1 MDGFDPAALLP
12 DLSKVFGNLAA
23 VCRFAVMIGPVVML
37 ALGLAYLFL
46 SPKEA
51 NYYFGYRC
59 YYGMGS
65 VNAWRFTQRLAGLVL
80 SLLGG
85 LLVVMMLWI
94 SSSFASMEVYR
105 CYYGMGSVNAWRFT
119 QRLAG
124 LVLSLL
130 GGLLVVMMLWI
141 SSSFASMEVTAMV
154 YGMGSVNAWRFTQRL
169 AGLVLSLLGG
179 LLVVMMLW
187 ISSSFASM
195 EVTAMVWKAL
205 DCLIWQAV
213 AALLATLGINGAAAF
228 FFDRKGELRRKPN
241 RSSQTKKTQ

>member
-1 MDGFDPAALLP
+1 MTTTPTQLLETTAAALETTAAAVTDPTAVTEAVLDIASIKELMDSFDPAALLP
-12 DLSKVFGNLAA
+12 DLSKVFGSLAT

-65 VNAWRFTQRLAGLVL
+65 VNAWRFTQRMAGLVL

-85 LLVVMMLWI
+85 LLVVLMLWI
-94 SSSFASMEVYR
+94 SSSFA
-105 CYYGMGSVNAWRFT
+105 G
-119 QRLAG
+119 
-124 LVLSLL
+124 
-130 GGLLVVMMLWI
+130 
-141 SSSFASMEVTAMV
+141 
-154 YGMGSVNAWRFTQRL
+154 
-169 AGLVLSLLGG
+169 
-179 LLVVMMLW
+179 
-187 ISSSFASM
+187 M

-205 DCLIWQAV
+205 DCLVWQAV
-213 AALLATLGINGAAAF
+213 AALLATLGINGTAAF

-241 RSSQTKKTQ
+241 HKNKKPQ

>member
-1 MDGFDPAALLP
+1 MTTTPTQLLETTAAALETTAAAVTDPTAVTEAVLDIVSIKELMDSFDPAALLP
-12 DLSKVFGNLAA
+12 DLSKVFGSLAT

-65 VNAWRFTQRLAGLVL
+65 VNAWRFTQRIAGLVL

-85 LLVVMMLWI
+85 LLVVLMLWI
-94 SSSFASMEVYR
+94 SSSFA
-105 CYYGMGSVNAWRFT
+105 G
-119 QRLAG
+119 
-124 LVLSLL
+124 
-130 GGLLVVMMLWI
+130 
-141 SSSFASMEVTAMV
+141 
-154 YGMGSVNAWRFTQRL
+154 
-169 AGLVLSLLGG
+169 
-179 LLVVMMLW
+179 
-187 ISSSFASM
+187 M

-205 DCLIWQAV
+205 DCLVWQAV
-213 AALLATLGINGAAAF
+213 AALLATLGINGTAAF

-241 RSSQTKKTQ
+241 HKNKKPQ